1 MTEPAPPSD
10 TDDAARTE
18 EHSSPKA
25 RTRKQVAIFIV
36 ALLLVV
42 GWTLFFI
49 YTEPEAVIQWMGVEN
64 SYLVGFLIS
73 VFGALGS
80 VTPFSTYPAVYAM
93 ATTEVNLFILIPLV
107 AIGLTIGDALFF
119 YFGVTAQSVMPEWL
133 ERWME
138 RVWNWLQTKPEIFLQ
153 VFIFLYVGFSPFANN
168 LLTAPLAMAGYRF
181 RKIVVPL
188 TLGNCSLPIAATYLA
203 SVNA

>member
-1 MTEPAPPSD
+1 MPEPAPQPEPGREE
-10 TDDAARTE
+10 TDSASLSRPE
-18 EHSSPKA
+18 
-25 RTRKQVAIFIV
+25 RTRKQVAIFLV

-42 GWTLFFI
+42 GWTFFFL
-49 YTEPEAVIQWMGVEN
+49 YTEPEAVIEWMGVEN

-93 ATTEVNLFILIPLV
+93 ATTEVNLIILIPLV
-107 AIGLTIGDALFF
+107 AVGLTVGDALFF
-119 YFGVTAQSVMPEWL
+119 YFGVTAQSVMPQWL
-133 ERWME
+133 ENWME
-138 RVWNWLQTKPEIFLQ
+138 RVWLWLQTKPELFLQ
-153 VFIFLYVGFSPFANN
+153 IFIFLYVGFSPFANN

-188 TLGNCSLPIAATYLA
+188 TLGNCSLPIVASYLA
-203 SVNA
+203 TINA

>member
-1 MTEPAPPSD
+1 MPEPGPQTESDSPDPS
-10 TDDAARTE
+10 AER
-18 EHSSPKA
+18 SSRPA

-49 YTEPEAVIQWMGVEN
+49 YTEPEAVIAWMGVEN

-93 ATTEVNLFILIPLV
+93 ATTEVNLVILIPLV
-107 AIGLTIGDALFF
+107 AIGLTLGDALFF
-119 YFGVTAQSVMPEWL
+119 YFGVTAQSVMPRWL
-133 ERWME
+133 ENWME
-138 RVWNWLQTKPEIFLQ
+138 RVWQWLQTKPEIFLQ
-153 VFIFLYVGFSPFANN
+153 IFIFLYVGFSPFANN

-188 TLGNCSLPIAATYLA
+188 TLGNCSLPIAASYLA
-203 SVNA
+203 TVNA